1 MITTRRNVG
10 FGDNS
15 GSSAIDVL
23 ERKNPVD
30 FESATT
36 DNFDVEREKMHRN
49 LNRLLYGETEEQDI
63 AETDSEKAEEIS
75 PEIVSEAKSDEDIRP
90 TSTTMQFGD
99 GEISHIYN
107 DLEKQK
113 DQEKNGY
120 KLNARGKLVVVLY
133 ALAVMVILA
142 LIVIN
147 TGVLASL
154 KRTNQAMAEELDYRI
169 AQYNA
174 ITEEI
179 NSVSADEYV
188 ISVAENT
195 FGMIKGN

>member
-36 DNFDVEREKMHRN
+36 DNFDAEREKMHRN